1 MRQKQI
7 DESVQM
13 ILDGFFNLLSKSDY
27 HSINMSSIAL
37 EAQVSRMTLYRYFKD
52 KEDIIIYYI
61 QETMKRFKHM
71 ISNQPSPN
79 FVYILQ
85 MRNQLIYEDARLRT
99 AFNHE
104 IVESLFRE
112 VIKQSEP
119 LINSFIPNVSL
130 VSKYKKLFVA
140 GGISNITRDWVLN
153 GMKETPEQIT
163 RECLKLLLLLNE

>member
-1 MRQKQI
+1 MRHKQI
-7 DESVQM
+7 DESIHM

-27 HSINMSSIAL
+27 NSINMSSIAL
-37 EAQVSRMTLYRYFKD
+37 EAQVSRMTLYRYFKNKD
-52 KEDIIIYYI
+52 DIIIYYI
-61 QETMKRFKHM
+61 QETMNRFKDM
-71 ISNQPSPN
+71 ISNHPSPN
-79 FVYILQ
+79 FIYILQ

-119 LINSFIPNVSL
+119 LINSFIPNASL

-153 GMKETPEQIT
+153 GMKEAPEQIT
-163 RECLKLLLLLNE
+163 RECLKLLLLLK